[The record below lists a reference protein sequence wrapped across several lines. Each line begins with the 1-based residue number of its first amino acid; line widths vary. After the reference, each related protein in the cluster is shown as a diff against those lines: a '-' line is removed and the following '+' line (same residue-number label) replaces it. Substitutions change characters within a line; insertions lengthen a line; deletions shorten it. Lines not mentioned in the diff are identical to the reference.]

1 MNKTLKKF
9 IIGNAIVALCVIGF
23 LIYAFLTVG
32 KEGYECVFYRSTGL
46 ICPGCGGTRAVI
58 SLLKLDFL
66 SAIKYNVAVPFG
78 AFVYL
83 YYNIRG
89 IIEAKRENLEYFSK
103 QKYVLC
109 IVLAVIMI
117 LNFVVKNVLLLGFNI
132 NFMG

>member
-9 IIGNAIVALCVIGF
+9 IIGNVIVALCVIGF

-89 IIEAKRENLEYFSK
+89 IIEAKRENWEYFSK

-132 NFMG
+132 DFMG